1 MVLINTEKGK
11 YIFERLSME
20 VRLSVLSDVMPLN
33 GGFKECRKPHPKRAF
48 FFQRFA
54 AGEAVNSI
62 VKDLLHVPLWQRVVR
77 WIERMLKC
85 FLHKSRIKKT

>member
-1 MVLINTEKGK
+1 MQEAASKTCV
-11 YIFERLSME
+11 
-20 VRLSVLSDVMPLN
+20 
-33 GGFKECRKPHPKRAF
+33 
-48 FFQRFA
+48 FQRFA

-85 FLHKSRIKKT
+85 FCINLE

>member
-1 MVLINTEKGK
+1 M
-11 YIFERLSME
+11 R
-20 VRLSVLSDVMPLN
+20 
-33 GGFKECRKPHPKRAF
+33 

-85 FLHKSRIKKT
+85 FLHKSRIKNLKRGKFVPSLHISR